1 MDENLKNKILKL
13 FHNNKNITKYL
24 KEENYFL
31 LFIFMAEENE
41 ISKYISTDTVIEL
54 TRKNETESI
63 HEFKLDIK
71 KLQMIAKRNKEIQ
84 KVFKEYED
92 FYNNNAKNEN
102 YF

>member
-13 FHNNKNITKYL
+13 FSSNKNIIKYL

-31 LFIFMAEENE
+31 LFMFMAEEYE
-41 ISKYISTDTVIEL
+41 MSKYIPTDIVIDL

-71 KLQMIAKRNKEIQ
+71 KLQMIAKKNKEIQ

-92 FYNNNAKNEN
+92 FYNNNTKNEN